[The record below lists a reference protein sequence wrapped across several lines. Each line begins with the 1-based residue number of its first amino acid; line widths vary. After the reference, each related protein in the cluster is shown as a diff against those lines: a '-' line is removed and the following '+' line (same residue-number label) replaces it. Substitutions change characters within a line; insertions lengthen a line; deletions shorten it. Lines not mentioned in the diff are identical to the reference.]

1 MQCFFKQ
8 QQQQKN
14 IRDLEEQILNSNQI
28 NIDSSNE
35 GHIKFEELSTRSV
48 FLVVVAEIKSMLF

>member
-8 QQQQKN
+8 QQQQNK

-28 NIDSSNE
+28 NIDSLNE
-35 GHIKFEELSTRSV
+35 GHIKFEELSNRLV
-48 FLVVVAEIKSMLF
+48 F